1 MNKLLELQLKVWK
14 LTGTINRLQA
24 VETRSIDEDT
34 ELTTATAEY
43 VDVNGQLVAE
53 GEREHTR
60 IEAAR
65 TAHPDPELREKRALC
80 GRANVGEIFTAVM
93 ERRSVDGAN
102 LEVQQAFDC
111 GPNQVPLEMLRLEQR
126 AVTPGPTSV
135 ATEEADVLTPVFSTG
150 VGAFLGVDRP
160 TVAMGD
166 AVYPVL
172 TTRPTVGGPHSD
184 STDVPDTTGGFDAD
198 LLAPERIGASFLY
211 RRMDAIRF
219 PAMDPALR
227 QALNGGLEEK
237 LDYEV
242 IAGANGLLTGANLA
256 NHNVA
261 AVTAFADYISRFAYA
276 RVDGRFAAEL
286 ADLRTVAGAGTY
298 GHMGSVYR
306 SNNADY
312 SVVDALM
319 RRRRPACGCRRT
331 CPRSVGGAHKQNS
344 GHPVGD
350 APGHG
355 AADVWQ
361 AVTIIV
367 DEYGDLAGKGEIEV
381 SAVLGMNTKIIRADG
396 FFKQQTQHAA

>member
-1 MNKLLELQLKVWK
+1 MNKLLELQQKARK
-14 LTGTINRLQA
+14 LTIAINKLA
-24 VETRSIDEDT
+24 TLETRSTDQDV
-34 ELTTATAEY
+34 ELTTARAESIDVTEQIIAA
-43 VDVNGQLVAE
+43 VDAEEARVA
-53 GEREHTR
+53 
-60 IEAAR
+60 AAR
-65 TAHPDPELREKRALC
+65 LVHTTDPVVREQRALC

-93 ERRSVDGAN
+93 ERRAVDGAN

-135 ATEEADVLTPVFSTG
+135 ATEEADVLTPVFATG

-160 TVAMGD
+160 TVPMGD

-172 TTRPTVGGPHSD
+172 TTRATVGGPHSD

-227 QALNGGLEEK
+227 MALNMGLEEK
-237 LDYEV
+237 IDYEV

-261 AVTAFADYISRFAYA
+261 AVTAFADYISRFGYA

-286 ADLRTVAGAGTY
+286 GDLRTVAGAGTY
-298 GHMGSVYR
+298 AHMGSVYR

-312 SVVDALM
+312 SVVDSLM
-319 RRRRPACGCRRT
+319 AKTAGVRVSAHVPAV
-331 CPRSVGGAHKQNS
+331 SAAHKQNS
-344 GHPVGD
+344 VIRLGMRRDMVQPT
-350 APGHG
+350 
-355 AADVWQ
+355 WQ

-367 DEYGDLAGKGEIEV
+367 DEYGELAGKGEIEV
-381 SAVLGMNTKIIRADG
+381 TAVLGMNTKILRADG
-396 FFKQQTQHAA
+396 FYKQQSQIAA